1 MKVIVTTLLLLT
13 AATLPAQECVVLLH
27 GLIRSSGSMDEL
39 EEALIEKGYSVAN
52 IDYPSRD
59 TTIDKLATL
68 AIPGGVDRCEAQAD
82 GPISFVTHSLGGIL
96 VRQYLSAN
104 RIDKLHRVV
113 MLGPPNHGSEAV
125 DYLRDV
131 PGFEFVNGPAGLQLG
146 TDGDALVKKMDG
158 VDFELGV
165 IAGTKS
171 INPVLSRILPGEDDG
186 TVSLAS
192 TRIDGMC
199 EFITVPVT
207 HTFMMND
214 NEVIDEAIHFIET
227 GRFAGSHAESF
238 DCTRSEFD
246 SVIMPDQE

>member
-1 MKVIVTTLLLLT
+1 
-13 AATLPAQECVVLLH
+13 LPAQECVVLLH

-39 EEALIEKGYSVAN
+39 EGALIEKGYSVAN

-59 TTIDKLATL
+59 TTIDKLANL
-68 AIPGGVDRCEAQAD
+68 AIPAGIDKCETHSD
-82 GPISFVTHSLGGIL
+82 GPINFVTHSLGGIL
-96 VRQYLSAN
+96 VRQYLSAHK
-104 RIDKLHRVV
+104 IDKLHRVV

-171 INPVLSRILPGEDDG
+171 INPILSRVLPGKDDG

-207 HTFMMND
+207 HTFMMGND
-214 NEVIDEAIHFIET
+214 EVIEETIHFIET

-238 DCTRSEFD
+238 DCTRSQLD
-246 SVIMPDQE
+246 SVVVIPEQE